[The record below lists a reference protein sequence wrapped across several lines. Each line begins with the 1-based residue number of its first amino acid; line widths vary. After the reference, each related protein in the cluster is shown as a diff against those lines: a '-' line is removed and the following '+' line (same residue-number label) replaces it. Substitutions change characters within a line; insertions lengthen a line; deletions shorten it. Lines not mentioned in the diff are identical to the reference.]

1 MWLAIEIGGTKL
13 QLAVGRADG
22 GPLIERQ
29 RYAVHPPEGAG
40 GILRRIEQSASAL
53 RAHHR
58 VQGVGI
64 GFGGPVDAARGVV
77 LKSHHID
84 GWDRFPIVQWV
95 QERLGLPAVV
105 ANDCDAAA
113 LAEAR
118 FGAGQGCNPVLYVTV
133 GTGIGGGLVVHGE
146 IYRGFGKAAVE
157 IGHLRPGLAAEL
169 PDETVEALGS
179 GWGIAAAVRDEI
191 ADPVPHRLR
200 LPEQRDKLDPA
211 AVRQKLVEEEH
222 AVEEDAADLLARCDR
237 DPEALTARLVAEAA
251 RGGNHLARRVMQRAT
266 TAIGWGIAQAITL
279 LAPQVVVVGG
289 GVSLAGE
296 DLFFGPLREAAAR
309 YVFPPLAGS
318 YRIVPALLGEDVV
331 LYGALALAAAGSARV
346 EQRP

>member
-22 GPLIERQ
+22 GPLVDRR
-29 RYAVHPPEGAG
+29 RYEVQAADGAA
-40 GILRRIEQSASAL
+40 GILRQIEQAAAAL
-53 RAHHR
+53 RADHR

-64 GFGGPVDAARGVV
+64 GFGGPVDTLRGLVI
-77 LKSHHID
+77 KSHHID
-84 GWDRFPIVQWV
+84 GWDRFPIVQWAE
-95 QERLGLPAVV
+95 ERLGLRAVV

-146 IYRGFGKAAVE
+146 IYRGFGKAAIE

-169 PDETVEALGS
+169 PEETVESLGS
-179 GWGIAAAVRDEI
+179 GWGIAAAARDEI

-200 LPEQRDKLDPA
+200 LPEQREKLDPA
-211 AVRQKLVEEEH
+211 TVRQKLVEEEH
-222 AVEEDAADLLARCDR
+222 AVEEDAADLLARCGH
-237 DPEALTARLVAEAA
+237 DPDALTARLVAEAA
-251 RGGNHLARRVMQRAT
+251 RGGNHLAQRIMQRAT
-266 TAIGWGIAQAITL
+266 AAIGWGIAQAVTL

-296 DLFFGPLREAAAR
+296 HLFFGPLREAAAR

-331 LYGALALAAAGSARV
+331 LYGAVALAAAASRSGD
-346 EQRP
+346 RP